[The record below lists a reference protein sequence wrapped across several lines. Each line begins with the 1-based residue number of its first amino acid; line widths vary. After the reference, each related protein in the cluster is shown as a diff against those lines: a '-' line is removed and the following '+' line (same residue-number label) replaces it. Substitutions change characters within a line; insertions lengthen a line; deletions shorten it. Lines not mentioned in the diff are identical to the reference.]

1 MAASRP
7 AFIFS
12 YNAHDEDV
20 AALVS
25 SSSATASTSRQAY
38 AGLGIADSH
47 ARARQEVAR
56 YSRDDEDDDWVPT
69 YGPTTHRKGKMR
81 FVPARDP
88 QFQTLPGRQEEVATD
103 NDDERAQTEAAPTEL
118 AAPKQRAPAG
128 TDIRNLY
135 ASIVGLNNNKSPTTA
150 PGITQSEP
158 ASRRTSPP
166 PLPPPPTAKGT
177 SASPEEARS
186 SPRTKRPRTASPPPV
201 PFEPAR
207 GRAALP
213 VIPAREPDIVLSS
226 DSEHEPD
233 DSGAQGGGSSTK
245 NSRRGRPGS
254 GDDDE
259 DGSAD
264 EDVDDDVVV
273 IDPLTGLAEERRD
286 PRQNTAVRKRVQPL
300 FIHQLLPRASS
311 SSDSDAAAGAPLKP
325 FVPPTQYAIKPDSP
339 GWRLLARQGWRE
351 GLPLGPVPAVVAAA
365 SSSSD
370 TLDGSPSGD
379 AAAAATAGRLKVP
392 LRAVEKHDRSGIGV
406 ARAPHDRVVVGAL
419 NSEHARRAREER
431 ERERR
436 RAEQEAAMARRG
448 KGERGMERQRKKEER
463 ERKAWIAYMNR

>member
-12 YNAHDEDV
+12 YNAQDEDV

-25 SSSATASTSRQAY
+25 SSTSTPSTSRHAY

-47 ARARQEVAR
+47 ARARQDYAR
-56 YSRDDEDDDWVPT
+56 HSRDNDEDDWVPT

-88 QFQTLPGRQEEVATD
+88 HFQTLPGRQEEVTV
-103 NDDERAQTEAAPTEL
+103 DDAEQPQTRAAPAES
-118 AAPKQRAPAG
+118 AEPKQRAPAG

-135 ASIVGLNNNKSPTTA
+135 ASIVGLDKSPNAA

-158 ASRRTSPP
+158 ASRRTS
-166 PLPPPPTAKGT
+166 LPPPASATNSATET
-177 SASPEEARS
+177 SAPSAEEARS
-186 SPRTKRPRTASPPPV
+186 SSRKKRPRTASPPPV

-207 GRAALP
+207 GRAVP
-213 VIPAREPDIVLSS
+213 VFPVREPDIVLSS
-226 DSEHEPD
+226 DSEDEPD

-254 GDDDE
+254 GDDD

-286 PRQNTAVRKRVQPL
+286 PLANTTLRKRVQPL

-311 SSDSDAAAGAPLKP
+311 SADSDAAAGGPLKP

-351 GLPLGPVPAVVAAA
+351 GLPLGPVPAVVTAA
-365 SSSSD
+365 SSTSSD
-370 TLDGSPSGD
+370 TLDGTSLGD
-379 AAAAATAGRLKVP
+379 AAAATTAGRLKVP

-406 ARAPHDRVVVGAL
+406 AKAPQDRVVVGAL

-431 ERERR
+431 ERERK
-436 RAEQEAAMARRG
+436 RAEQELARARRG

>member
-20 AALVS
+20 AALV

-88 QFQTLPGRQEEVATD
+88 QLQTLPGRQEEVATD

-118 AAPKQRAPAG
+118 AAPRQRAPAG

-135 ASIVGLNNNKSPTTA
+135 ASIVGLNNKSPTTA

-166 PLPPPPTAKGT
+166 PLPPPPTGKGT
-177 SASPEEARS
+177 SASPEEARL

-207 GRAALP
+207 GRAVP
-213 VIPAREPDIVLSS
+213 VFPVREPDIVLSS
-226 DSEHEPD
+226 DSEEEPD

-245 NSRRGRPGS
+245 NSRRGRPGR
-254 GDDDE
+254 GDDDD

-286 PRQNTAVRKRVQPL
+286 RHQNTALRKRVQPL

-365 SSSSD
+365 SPSSD

-379 AAAAATAGRLKVP
+379 PAAATAGRLKVP

-419 NSEHARRAREER
+419 GSEHARRAREER

-436 RAEQEAAMARRG
+436 RAEQEAARARRG